1 MKKTMTPDEL
11 RQHALRTGATVTI
24 DGKLFNA
31 GGVKLA
37 PPTAAAPAPK
47 PPALATTA
55 DTAPALAAPTFTRA
69 EVEAMLAQA
78 EARFQAQLA
87 GVLNTLKTANQ
98 ARQEGAVAVGFTPT
112 YDKNGAISF
121 VGVEYQRLQ

>member
-31 GGVKLA
+31 AGVKLA
-37 PPTAAAPAPK
+37 PTAAAPAPK

-78 EARFQAQLA
+78 EARFQAQLT
-87 GVLNTLKTANQ
+87 GVLNMLKTANQ

-112 YDKNGAISF
+112 YDKLGAITF
-121 VGVEYQRLQ
+121 VGVQYQRLQ